1 MKLFKALLKIIF
13 ILLLLLA
20 LIIAALVYLRPSG
33 LSPISLI
40 LTQVAKRDY
49 AWQCS
54 SPLIQQPLNAKG
66 NIIWVKLQCQGVSPL
81 GFSKRSRDTGVLTM
95 NIVDA
100 NLADAHTFVK
110 PTIGNANA
118 KHAYRSTLL
127 EQASAYPNA
136 VAGINGGY
144 FRKRV
149 GRRDENCIRRPLNTP
164 LDTPNHVGEGLL
176 VIDHQVYST
185 NCNGGVLSEV
195 GRSSLIQDATTKQWR
210 IERVKH
216 DTVPANTLNAI
227 GAGPGLIQ
235 TIAGKPQIQ
244 ITWEGI
250 LSTLEFS
257 ANVAVILATDK
268 QGNQHML
275 FFTVDGIDREYGMT
289 SIGMTNFI
297 YNKIPSLF
305 GLRLV
310 SAMSMDQGN
319 STTLFVKNAKNHIA
333 SVTGRNG
340 LIREIY
346 DGLFIVD
353 GSPNK

>member
-1 MKLFKALLKIIF
+1 MIAL
-13 ILLLLLA
+13 
-20 LIIAALVYLRPSG
+20 ALVYLRPSG
-33 LSPISLI
+33 ISPVSLI
-40 LTQVAKRDY
+40 ITQLAKRDY

-66 NIIWVKLQCQGVSPL
+66 NITWVKLQCQGVYPW
-81 GFSKRSRDTGVLTM
+81 GFSKKSRATGVLTI

-100 NLADAHTFVK
+100 NLADANTFVK
-110 PTIGNANA
+110 PTIGGANA
-118 KHAYRSTLL
+118 GSGYRSTLL
-127 EQASAYPNA
+127 EQAAFYPNA

-144 FRKRV
+144 FRRRLN
-149 GRRDENCIRRPLNTP
+149 RRDENCIRRHPNTP
-164 LDTPNHVGEGLL
+164 LDTPNHIGEGLL

-185 NCNGGVLSEV
+185 NCDGGALSES
-195 GRSSLIQDATTKQWR
+195 GRSSLIQDATHKQWR

-257 ANVAVILATDK
+257 ANAAVILAKDK
-268 QGNQHML
+268 QANPHML

-297 YNKIPSLF
+297 YNKIPALF
-305 GLRLV
+305 GVQLV

-319 STTLFVKNAKNHIA
+319 STTLFVKNADNRIA
-333 SVTGRNG
+333 SITGKHGTVRS
-340 LIREIY
+340 IY

-353 GSPNK
+353 ASKQ